1 MGSRRVASPNR
12 VQRRLQEKVRS
23 GHDISITQ
31 PYGVLRLKTHYTHSH
46 KGQAENGRQDKA
58 WSIYLGLHK
67 EDIESMSPK
76 SRDCRTGGS
85 DPQFT
90 PSTFSLPRSREIR
103 FRTRGVPFLGGHYLQ
118 IRNNPV
124 NPKKGWR
131 RGGHAASTRG
141 PAARRRPRSR
151 PKSFGDKCARCRASV
166 RASSFTGASTD

>member
-90 PSTFSLPRSREIR
+90 PSTFIFAPEVERNSISNKRR
-103 FRTRGVPFLGGHYLQ
+103 F
-118 IRNNPV
+118 
-124 NPKKGWR
+124 
-131 RGGHAASTRG
+131 
-141 PAARRRPRSR
+141 
-151 PKSFGDKCARCRASV
+151 
-166 RASSFTGASTD
+166 